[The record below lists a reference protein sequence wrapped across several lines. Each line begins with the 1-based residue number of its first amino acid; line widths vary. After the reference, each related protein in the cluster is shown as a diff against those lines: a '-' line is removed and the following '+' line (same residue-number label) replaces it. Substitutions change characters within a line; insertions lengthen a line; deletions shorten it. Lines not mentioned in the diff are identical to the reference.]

1 MVFYSSIFNAV
12 TRMLLSKQVVTHHF
26 ANIEN
31 LSIQSNLFN
40 KINAILNII

>member
-1 MVFYSSIFNAV
+1 MVFIVQFLNAV
-12 TRMLLSKQVVTHHF
+12 TRMLFSKQVVTHHF